1 MKMMQQYR
9 RSYKQLYSIFS
20 VVTKNG
26 EGSFAMAG
34 GGYEQPHD
42 EMLRETKSVPKTNA
56 VREVYMNYHCA

>member
-9 RSYKQLYSIFS
+9 RSQLYSIFS

-34 GGYEQPHD
+34 GGYDQPHD